1 MKGIR
6 EIRRRI
12 KAVKNTAQITK
23 AMQLVASSKM
33 KRAQDAALAGRPYAL
48 LLSQILESALQQM
61 HETTHAFFESRP
73 VKKRGILVIGTD
85 KGLCGALNGNTFRL
99 INDFKKEEAAFIC
112 IGRKATQY
120 IARTGRELL
129 ADFTVTDKVGYN
141 EVRPIIEFLSQ
152 AYLDGKIDTIEV
164 IYPNFIN
171 TLRQDPALAPLVP
184 FQSFESEL
192 EKLNL
197 RLGKR
202 ADEEIKDDREIVF
215 EPSAHAI
222 INALPSLFLRHQ
234 IYQMIMSAK
243 ASEHSARMVAIKN
256 ATDNAKQLVADLS
269 LEYNKARQAAITQ
282 EILEIAAAS
291 SAN

>member
-1 MKGIR
+1 
-6 EIRRRI
+6 
-12 KAVKNTAQITK
+12 
-23 AMQLVASSKM
+23 
-33 KRAQDAALAGRPYAL
+33 
-48 LLSQILESALQQM
+48 
-61 HETTHAFFESRP
+61 
-73 VKKRGILVIGTD
+73 
-85 KGLCGALNGNTFRL
+85 
-99 INDFKKEEAAFIC
+99 
-112 IGRKATQY
+112 
-120 IARTGRELL
+120 
-129 ADFTVTDKVGYN
+129 
-141 EVRPIIEFLSQ
+141 VRPIIEFLSQ

-222 INALPSLFLRHQ
+222 INALPPLFLRHQ

-243 ASEHSARMVAIKN
+243 ASEHSARMVAMKN